1 VPGPRGVGRGLS
13 QIDGLRGLAVAEVV
27 VFHAAGRL
35 IPSGYIGVDV
45 FLVLSGFLITG
56 ILLREYE
63 RTSTIRMRRFYARR
77 ALRILPALVVVCVVM
92 IGCALILPDL
102 RDREASL
109 LGAVG
114 ALTYTASPLAAAGRD
129 LGDFL
134 PTWSLSVQEY
144 FYVLWPLI
152 MLLVLR
158 RTGRRTVVL
167 ITVLTGVAGAY
178 TMSAYLLF
186 HWSEERISYA
196 ADTRLVQLLVGVLF
210 AVLISRTRIAVPTWL
225 AAGCAVVLV
234 GCVTLPVS
242 VSTPF
247 YYGGASLLVALLAA
261 LLVVHLAAGRSVL
274 ARVLSWGPMVW
285 VGRRSYGIYL
295 WSLPVGALVS
305 LTLMPGLPRFAARV
319 VLTVLVPAVSYTVV
333 EQPMLRL
340 RRHLDGA
347 ATQAITV
354 PRPPPLRDPPPS
366 ADAWATTPS
375 RSVSHGRSGE
385 G

>member
-1 VPGPRGVGRGLS
+1 MPGPRGVAGGLP

-63 RTSTIRMRRFYARR
+63 RTSTIRMRRFYGRR

-92 IGCALILPDL
+92 IGCALILPGL
-102 RDREASL
+102 RDRQASL

-114 ALTYTASPLAAAGRD
+114 ALTYTASPLAAAGHD

-152 MLLVLR
+152 MLLLLR
-158 RTGRRTVVL
+158 RAGRRMVVVVTVM
-167 ITVLTGVAGAY
+167 TGVAGGY
-178 TMSAYLLF
+178 TVSAYVLF

-196 ADTRLVQLLVGVLF
+196 ADTRVVQLLVGVLF

-225 AAGCAVVLV
+225 AAGCTAVLV
-234 GCVTLPVS
+234 GSIILPVS
-242 VSTPF
+242 VTTSF
-247 YYGGASLLVALLAA
+247 YYAGADLLVAVLAA

-274 ARVLSWGPMVW
+274 ARVLSWRPMVW

-305 LTLMPGLPRFAARV
+305 LTPMPVLPRFAAKV
-319 VLTVLVPAVSYTVV
+319 VLTVLVPAVSYTMV

-347 ATQAITV
+347 ATPTLTARTS
-354 PRPPPLRDPPPS
+354 PSFPDRPPS
-366 ADAWATTPS
+366 AGAWATAPP
-375 RSVSHGRSGE
+375 RHVSQGPSGE
-385 G
+385 R